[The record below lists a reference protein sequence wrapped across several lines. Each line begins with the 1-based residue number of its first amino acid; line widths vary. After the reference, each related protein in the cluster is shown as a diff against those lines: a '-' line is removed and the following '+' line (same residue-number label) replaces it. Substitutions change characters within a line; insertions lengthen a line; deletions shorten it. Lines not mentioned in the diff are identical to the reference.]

1 MYWHVFLGGWSD
13 GCLPYRQYV
22 VSRWMRVVPLV
33 TSYPSSIRTLP
44 DFSIIVFW
52 FRSVALSPRPSLR
65 CGMCPSGVHQ
75 SVSKSDTQNPPLIW
89 WNLMETLGDSMFKG
103 RLEYLYLQGLCSI
116 QWGCCGDKVASNHTA
131 TKHHHSYPFLPW
143 VLLKTGDLSKN
154 MRNMVLFRQNPPWF
168 GSSPGP
174 KNCNPSL
181 QEAGSVTGSFANLR
195 GLVTSQRQGSEARWH
210 RKTTGIQ
217 EIAKLL
223 QLVQMTWSIF
233 GGPSKIY
240 WL

>member
-131 TKHHHSYPFLPW
+131 TKHHHSYPFLPIHFFLGCFLKLGTYQKICETW
-143 VLLKTGDLSKN
+143 CFSAKIHHDLEAPRVRKIATRHSKRLARWRAHSQICEVLSHLSGK
-154 MRNMVLFRQNPPWF
+154 
-168 GSSPGP
+168 G
-174 KNCNPSL
+174 
-181 QEAGSVTGSFANLR
+181 A
-195 GLVTSQRQGSEARWH
+195 RQG
-210 RKTTGIQ
+210 GI
-217 EIAKLL
+217 EKPR
-223 QLVQMTWSIF
+223 V
-233 GGPSKIY
+233 SKR
-240 WL
+240 

>member
-1 MYWHVFLGGWSD
+1 MFFLGGEAMVAFHIDSMLSAAECGLFPWWLAI
-13 GCLPYRQYV
+13 LPASAL
-22 VSRWMRVVPLV
+22 SRIF
-33 TSYPSSIRTLP
+33 PSSFFGSDLWRFHCGRASEHVSQRSSSICFKIRYP
-44 DFSIIVFW
+44 K
-52 FRSVALSPRPSLR
+52 SPF
-65 CGMCPSGVHQ
+65 
-75 SVSKSDTQNPPLIW
+75 
-89 WNLMETLGDSMFKG
+89 NLMKFDGNAWRADLNICIFRGW
-103 RLEYLYLQGLCSI
+103 LCSI

-131 TKHHHSYPFLPW
+131 TKHHHAYPFLPW